1 MKTRG
6 FYRRRFRRSQPR
18 RLGLGHPLGR
28 DPSRKIDVVSSQQRL
43 GGGIQQKRLV
53 DGGFAALRGQPQRR
67 HG

>member
-28 DPSRKIDVVSSQQRL
+28 DPLRKIEVVSSQQRL
-43 GGGIQQKRLV
+43 SGGIQEERFV
-53 DGGFAALRGQPQRR
+53 HGGFVALRG
-67 HG
+67 